1 MEQVLMNII
10 NQAISPQPASAS
22 QGMGNKA
29 NDGGG
34 QIVIFP
40 KTSGNMPAI
49 QSAISQQANTLTA
62 QQTQPKT

>member
-1 MEQVLMNII
+1 MNII
-10 NQAISPQPASAS
+10 NQSTTPQPATAS

-40 KTSGNMPAI
+40 KISGKTQAVQN
-49 QSAISQQANTLTA
+49 AISQQANALTA
-62 QQTQPKT
+62 QQTQPKA